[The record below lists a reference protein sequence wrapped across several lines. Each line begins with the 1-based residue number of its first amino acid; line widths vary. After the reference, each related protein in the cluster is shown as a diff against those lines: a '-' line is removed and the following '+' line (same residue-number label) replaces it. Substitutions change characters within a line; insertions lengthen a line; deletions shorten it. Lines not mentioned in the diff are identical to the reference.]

1 MIKSVILVTSNSGKA
16 SEFSR
21 LLGIEVEAMKV
32 PLPEVQGLDV
42 REVARA
48 KALAAFEQIG
58 RPVLVD
64 DSGIEFSAW
73 SGLPGALTSWFM
85 DTVGNDGL
93 IQMLTGFT
101 DRDARVVTALGYCT
115 ASGVQVVDGV
125 VSGHIA
131 ASPVGTN
138 GFGYDPIFIPNGAQ
152 KTFAEMSDDEKDVNS
167 MRAIACAKLRVIMS

>member
-1 MIKSVILVTSNSGKA
+1 MNESIVLVTSNAGKA
-16 SEFSR
+16 TEFSR
-21 LLGIEVEAMKV
+21 LLGTDVEAMKI

-48 KALAAFEQIG
+48 KALAAFQQIG

-85 DTVGNDGL
+85 DTVGNEGL
-93 IQMLTGFT
+93 IQMLDGFA
-101 DRDARVVTALGYCT
+101 DRGARVITALGYCT
-115 ASGVQVVDGV
+115 EAGVQVVEGV

-131 ASPVGTN
+131 DAPSGAN
-138 GFGYDPIFIPNGAQ
+138 GFGYDPIFIPEGAQ
-152 KTFAEMSDDEKDVNS
+152 KTFAEMSNEEKDDNS
-167 MRAIACAKLRVIMS
+167 MRALACAELLRILS